1 MATEQNM
8 GVLLVPQ
15 TRQQFG
21 ARIEEGEV
29 MRGPAIAWQ
38 VKSSRR
44 VSVPGLL
51 SSRVPD
57 GVALGIPK
65 SESC

>member
-1 MATEQNM
+1 MAAEQNV

-29 MRGPAIAWQ
+29 MRGPTIAWQ
-38 VKSSRR
+38 VNSASI
-44 VSVPGLL
+44 GAGTTFL
-51 SSRVPD
+51 
-57 GVALGIPK
+57 
-65 SESC
+65 

>member
-8 GVLLVPQ
+8 GVLLVPH
-15 TRQQFG
+15 TRQRFG

-38 VKSSRR
+38 VKSASI
-44 VSVPGLL
+44 GAGTAFL
-51 SSRVPD
+51 
-57 GVALGIPK
+57 
-65 SESC
+65 